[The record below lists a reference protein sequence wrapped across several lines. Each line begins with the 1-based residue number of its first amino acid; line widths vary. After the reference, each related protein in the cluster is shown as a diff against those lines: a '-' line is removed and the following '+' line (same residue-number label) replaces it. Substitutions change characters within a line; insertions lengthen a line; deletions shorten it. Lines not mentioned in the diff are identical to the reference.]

1 MSSGAR
7 RFRPVGVSTSNEE
20 PDMRKII
27 YWVHASV
34 DGFIDGP
41 NGEFD
46 WPSMGEELSAYSD
59 ALDQRVDTLL
69 FGRPVWQM
77 MVGFW
82 PTAES
87 ISDDPHTARFAP
99 FWRATP
105 KIVCSRTFEG
115 DEWATRVIRDDLP
128 GEIAALKA
136 APGGDI
142 LLTGGSGL
150 AAALTEH
157 GLIDEYHIAVHPV
170 VLGGGRP
177 LFAEPKERIK
187 LQADASRML
196 DAGVVVTSYRV
207 RQARPA

>member
-1 MSSGAR
+1 
-7 RFRPVGVSTSNEE
+7 
-20 PDMRKII
+20 MRKII

-46 WPSMGEELSAYSD
+46 WPVMGPQLSAYSE

-82 PTAES
+82 PNAES
-87 ISDDPHTARFAP
+87 LSDDPHTAAFAP

-105 KIVCSRTFEG
+105 KIVFSRGYAG
-115 DEWATRVIRDDLP
+115 DEWTHRVIRGDLRAQVT
-128 GEIAALKA
+128 ELKA
-136 APGGDI
+136 QPGADL
-142 LLTGGSGL
+142 LLTGGANL
-150 AAALTEH
+150 AAALTDL

-170 VLGGGRP
+170 VLGGGRK
-177 LFAEPKERIK
+177 LFTEPTQRLNLRTADSQLLDSRI
-187 LQADASRML
+187 
-196 DAGVVVTSYRV
+196 VVTHY
-207 RQARPA
+207 APETLGG

>member
-1 MSSGAR
+1 MTSINVVKSLTSCRSLTEAAVTELRSSPTERQTAQ
-7 RFRPVGVSTSNEE
+7 EE
-20 PDMRKII
+20 AAMRKIL

-115 DEWATRVIRDDLP
+115 DE
-128 GEIAALKA
+128 
-136 APGGDI
+136 
-142 LLTGGSGL
+142 
-150 AAALTEH
+150 
-157 GLIDEYHIAVHPV
+157 
-170 VLGGGRP
+170 
-177 LFAEPKERIK
+177 
-187 LQADASRML
+187 
-196 DAGVVVTSYRV
+196 
-207 RQARPA
+207 